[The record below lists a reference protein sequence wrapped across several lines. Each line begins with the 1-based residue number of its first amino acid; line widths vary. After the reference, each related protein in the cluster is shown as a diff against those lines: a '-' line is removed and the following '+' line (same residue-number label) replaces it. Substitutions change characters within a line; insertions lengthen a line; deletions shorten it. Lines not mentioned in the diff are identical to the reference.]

1 MDNDSL
7 PELIKEHY
15 AGTELPE
22 RRVAEILDAC
32 AVARSAYRWRQRTMM
47 ASGIAA
53 AAVLAFLFS
62 LSVHLSSPAPESL
75 AGQAPT
81 PLTGKDQQLVAA
93 MIHAKGCPNSA
104 AIQPVFA
111 ELQQEFVDEPVLF
124 VTFDVSS
131 DCARR
136 QAELLSA
143 CLGVGD
149 AFKQHPRTGHI
160 LLVSTVSGKLCDVV
174 DRKQPIAAA
183 AASVRH
189 GLTLSDL

>member
-15 AGTELPE
+15 SRTHLSESRLS
-22 RRVAEILDAC
+22 EILDAC
-32 AVARSAYRWRQRTMM
+32 SVARAAYRWRKRAIA
-47 ASGIAA
+47 ASSIAA
-53 AAVLAFLFS
+53 AAVLAL
-62 LSVHLSSPAPESL
+62 LASL
-75 AGQAPT
+75 AVVLTST
-81 PLTGKDQQLVAA
+81 PKEIIVEKPPSPLSAQDQQLVAA

-111 ELQQEFVDEPVLF
+111 KLQQEFVNEPVLF

-143 CLGVGD
+143 CLGVQD
-149 AFKQHPRTGHI
+149 AFEQHPRTGHI
-160 LLVSTVSGKLCDVV
+160 LLVSTSSGKICDVV
-174 DRKQPIAAA
+174 DREQPIAAA

-189 GLTLSDL
+189 GLTLSSF

>member
-15 AGTELPE
+15 NRSQLSEN
-22 RRVAEILDAC
+22 RVSEILDAC
-32 AVARSAYRWRQRTMM
+32 AVARSAYRWRKW
-47 ASGIAA
+47 AIVSSSVAA
-53 AAVLAFLFS
+53 AAVFALLIS
-62 LSVHLSSPAPESL
+62 LSGILTSAPQQTVVEQPPAPLSV
-75 AGQAPT
+75 Q
-81 PLTGKDQQLVAA
+81 DQQLVAA
-93 MIHAKGCPNSA
+93 MIHAQDCPNSA

-111 ELQQEFVDEPVLF
+111 KLQQEFVNEPVLF
-124 VTFDVSS
+124 VTLDVSS

-143 CLGVGD
+143 CLGVQD
-149 AFKQHPRTGHI
+149 AFEQHPRTGNI
-160 LLVSTVSGKLCDVV
+160 LLVSTASGKICDVV
-174 DRKQPIAAA
+174 DREQPIAVA